1 MSTRTTSLRRELEQ
15 ELASAG
21 DPQRAAAV
29 SRFFKTGKGE
39 YGEGDRFLGIPV
51 PTLRRIALRYTTL
64 SSDELARLLASPLHE
79 HRAAALEI
87 LVEQYERGDSR
98 VQKEI
103 VDFYLAHTSG
113 INNWDLVDASA
124 PYIVGHYLR
133 GRSTRILDRLARSP
147 NVWDRRIAIVST
159 FGLIKAGDLEVTYRI
174 AGKLLAISMISS
186 KRRSGGRWARPE
198 KHLDF
203 R

>member
-1 MSTRTTSLRRELEQ
+1 VRPQCPDSSKPVKANMARAIASWVSLFPRFGESRFVILLSRRTSWRDCWHRPSMSTVPPLSKFSWSNTSV
-15 ELASAG
+15 AIH
-21 DPQRAAAV
+21 V
-29 SRFFKTGKGE
+29 FKKK
-39 YGEGDRFLGIPV
+39 
-51 PTLRRIALRYTTL
+51 
-64 SSDELARLLASPLHE
+64 SSIS
-79 HRAAALEI
+79 I
-87 LVEQYERGDSR
+87 
-98 VQKEI
+98 
-103 VDFYLAHTSG
+103 SG